1 MPACACAV
9 VVRVIDAFVDRLDLS
24 ELGFE
29 RTIAA
34 ASGPATC
41 CDLYLELS

>member
-1 MPACACAV
+1 VGFLEGTDRGEVSLLPPS
-9 VVRVIDAFVDRLDLS
+9 VDSLALS

-29 RTIAA
+29 RTVAA

-41 CDLYLELS
+41 